1 MNTHFLK
8 PGENKMLIKKLS
20 NLFLEDSDLHIAVAY
35 FNSEYFADL
44 IIGRAKKKQK
54 TLLILNTSDLI
65 RPKEAGKSE
74 IVISKA
80 LIKIL
85 KYEGDYIFCKS
96 LGLRILGNYQNMH
109 HKFMFTKNKLF
120 FGSVNLT
127 EAAINRNF
135 ESLIETDNKQLIKD
149 FHSEFGKLW
158 NVGSELYS
166 DRDGKLRS
174 IMCPKCENSD
184 SVDFESFGPICH
196 MCGYKFIID

>member
-1 MNTHFLK
+1 MRTHFLK
-8 PGENKMLIKKLS
+8 PGNNNLIIKRLS

-44 IIGRAKKKQK
+44 IIERARKKQK

-65 RPKEAGKSE
+65 RPKDAGKSE

-85 KYEGDYIFCKS
+85 KHEGNYIFCKS
-96 LGLRILGNYQNMH
+96 LGLKVLGNYQNMH
-109 HKFMFTKNKLF
+109 HKFIFTQNKLF
-120 FGSVNLT
+120 FGSLNLT
-127 EAAINRNF
+127 DAAINRNF
-135 ESLIETDNKQLIKD
+135 ESLIETENNFLIKN

-158 NVGSELYS
+158 NIGSELYS

-184 SVDFESFGPICH
+184 GVDFESFGPICH
-196 MCGYKFIID
+196 MCGYNFIVD

>member
-1 MNTHFLK
+1 MKTHFLK
-8 PGENKMLIKKLS
+8 PGDNKIIIENLS

-44 IIGRAKKKQK
+44 IIERAKKKQK

-85 KYEGDYIFCKS
+85 KHEGNYIFCKS
-96 LGLRILGNYQNMH
+96 LGLRVLGNYQNMH
-109 HKFMFTKNKLF
+109 HKFIFTKNKLF
-120 FGSVNLT
+120 FGSLNLT
-127 EAAINRNF
+127 DAAINRNF
-135 ESLIETDNKQLIKD
+135 ESLLETDNKFLIKD
-149 FHSEFGKLW
+149 FYSEFGKLW
-158 NVGSELYS
+158 NIGSELYS

-184 SVDFESFGPICH
+184 GVDFESFGPICH
-196 MCGYKFIID
+196 MCGYNFIVD

>member
-1 MNTHFLK
+1 MKTHFLK
-8 PGENKMLIKKLS
+8 PGDNKIVIENLS
-20 NLFLEDSDLHIAVAY
+20 NLFLEESDLHIAVAY

-44 IIGRAKKKQK
+44 IIERAKKKLK

-85 KYEGDYIFCKS
+85 RNEGDYIFCKS

-109 HKFMFTKNKLF
+109 HKFILTKNKLF
-120 FGSVNLT
+120 FGSLNLT
-127 EAAINRNF
+127 DAAVNRNF
-135 ESLIETDNKQLIKD
+135 ESLIETDDKFLIKD

-158 NVGSELYS
+158 NIGSELYS

-184 SVDFESFGPICH
+184 SVDFESFGPFCH

>member
-120 FGSVNLT
+120 FGSLNLT

-135 ESLIETDNKQLIKD
+135 ESLIETDNKLLIKD

-158 NVGSELYS
+158 NIGSELYS

-174 IMCPKCENSD
+174 IMCPKCENSN